1 MNAMTEVTGMSDR
14 YFEAVQEQW
23 SYIRALYLTYKSK
36 KPIVLYDID
45 EKKIYAYPYKDFES
59 DLNETSQT
67 LLQGDY
73 TFASTHESMV
83 VFVRDNTERKLV
95 SYVVSIENAK
105 VATPLNAD
113 TVH

>member
-1 MNAMTEVTGMSDR
+1 MSDP
-14 YFEAVQEQW
+14 YFDAVQEQW
-23 SYIRALYLTYKSK
+23 CNIRALYLTYKRK

-45 EKKIYAYPYKDFES
+45 EKKIYAYSYKHFKSELS
-59 DLNETSQT
+59 ERSRA
-67 LLQGDY
+67 LLRDDY
-73 TFASTHESMV
+73 KFASTHESMV

-95 SYVVSIENAK
+95 SYVVSIENPN

>member
-1 MNAMTEVTGMSDR
+1 
-14 YFEAVQEQW
+14 
-23 SYIRALYLTYKSK
+23 
-36 KPIVLYDID
+36 VLYDID
-45 EKKIYAYPYKDFES
+45 EKKIYAYPYKYFKS
-59 DLNETSQT
+59 DLSGRSQT

-73 TFASTHESMV
+73 TFASTHDSMV

-105 VATPLNAD
+105 VAPLNAD

>member
-1 MNAMTEVTGMSDR
+1 MKAMTEVIGMSDR
-14 YFEAVQEQW
+14 YFAAVQEQW
-23 SYIRALYLTYKSK
+23 RNIRALYLTYKSK

-45 EKKIYAYPYKDFES
+45 EKKIYAYPYKDFKSELS
-59 DLNETSQT
+59 ERSRT
-67 LLQGDY
+67 LLRGDY

-95 SYVVSIENAK
+95 SYVVGIENPE

-113 TVH
+113 MVH

>member
-1 MNAMTEVTGMSDR
+1 MIAMTGMSDR
-14 YFEAVQEQW
+14 YFAAVQEQW
-23 SYIRALYLTYKSK
+23 RNIRALYLTYKSK
-36 KPIVLYDID
+36 NPIVLYDID
-45 EKKIYAYPYKDFES
+45 EKKIYTYAYKDFKSELS
-59 DLNETSQT
+59 ERSQT

-73 TFASTHESMV
+73 TFASTRESMV

-105 VATPLNAD
+105 AATPLNAH